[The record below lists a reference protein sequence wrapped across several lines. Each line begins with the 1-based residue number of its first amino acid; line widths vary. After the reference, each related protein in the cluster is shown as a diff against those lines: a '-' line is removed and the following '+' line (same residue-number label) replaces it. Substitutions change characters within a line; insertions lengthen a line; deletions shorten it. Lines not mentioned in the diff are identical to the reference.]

1 MATCGLV
8 VALLLPLDEAVVL
21 RAYVVVLGACAL
33 WLLAALAQ
41 AAHPPL
47 RVPGP
52 TRQTRPARDEP
63 PAELRRLES
72 ALLFSRTTAFDF
84 HHGLRPLLRAIVEE
98 RLAERHAVDL
108 GRSPEAARRLLGEEA
123 FAALVTDPE
132 PDRRAHGLSLERLER
147 LVEAVER
154 L

>member
-1 MATCGLV
+1 VATGALV

-33 WLLAALAQ
+33 WLLAGLARE
-41 AAHPPL
+41 AHPALGAPH
-47 RVPGP
+47 RARRG
-52 TRQTRPARDEP
+52 RPAGDGA

-72 ALLFSRTTAFDF
+72 AVLFSRTTAFDF
-84 HHGLRPLLRAIVEE
+84 HHGLRPVLRAAAEE
-98 RLAERHAVDL
+98 RLAERHAIDL
-108 GRSPEAARRLLGEEA
+108 ERRPEAARRLLGEEA

-132 PDRRAHGLSLERLER
+132 PDRRARGLSLERLER